1 MRPKQMSKIN
11 INFKSPDQISQSSVS
26 PKQRQQ
32 PQDQPKLLGK
42 QTLTSSAA
50 NVLSLKKNL
59 QITSSGSNLQDLK
72 NQPMSASKQG

>member
-32 PQDQPKLLGK
+32 EQPKLLGK

-59 QITSSGSNLQDLK
+59 QITSSGSNLQELK
-72 NQPMSASKQG
+72 N